1 MGVEGERGKP
11 GCCSPNTSSCHK
23 PLLLSHPLLRK
34 LLILKG
40 LEILQGLE
48 GLRDAPLLPC
58 PSFAVWLDERQ
69 IGRIAVPHRCLQRDS
84 LFWGRKTGLVPPWE
98 VLAAFP
104 SGDFRSVPGHCAIV
118 LLMWARGGETT
129 RYHAAICISAC
140 GVWSV

>member
-1 MGVEGERGKP
+1 MLFAQHITLSQAS
-11 GCCSPNTSSCHK
+11 SPLPSPSQK
-23 PLLLSHPLLRK
+23 AFPFPE
-34 LLILKG
+34 ILKG
-40 LEILQGLE
+40 LE
-48 GLRDAPLLPC
+48 GLRVALLLPC
-58 PSFAVWLDERQ
+58 PSFTVWLDERQ
-69 IGRIAVPHRCLQRDS
+69 IGRITVPHRCLQRDS

>member
-1 MGVEGERGKP
+1 MLFP
-11 GCCSPNTSSCHK
+11 QHITPAQASSPLPSPSWK
-23 PLLLSHPLLRK
+23 AFPFPD
-34 LLILKG
+34 ILWG
-40 LEILQGLE
+40 LEE
-48 GLRDAPLLPC
+48 LRPTPLLPC
-58 PSFAVWLDERQ
+58 PSLAVWLDEKANWEKPSAPQ
-69 IGRIAVPHRCLQRDS
+69 VPAKR

-118 LLMWARGGETT
+118 LPTWARGGETT

>member
-1 MGVEGERGKP
+1 MLFAQHITLSQAS
-11 GCCSPNTSSCHK
+11 SPLPSPSQK
-23 PLLLSHPLLRK
+23 AFPFP
-34 LLILKG
+34 
-40 LEILQGLE
+40 EVLQGLE
-48 GLRDAPLLPC
+48 VLRVVTLLPC
-58 PSFAVWLDERQ
+58 PSFTVWLDERQ
-69 IGRIAVPHRCLQRDS
+69 IGRITVPHRCLQRDS